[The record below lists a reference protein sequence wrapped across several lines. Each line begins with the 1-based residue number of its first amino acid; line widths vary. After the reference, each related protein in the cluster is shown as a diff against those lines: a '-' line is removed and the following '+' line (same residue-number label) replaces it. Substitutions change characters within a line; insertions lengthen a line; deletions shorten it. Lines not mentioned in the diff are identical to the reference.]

1 MKKQLAFLL
10 AVLLLGG
17 CSAGA
22 ESSAGESASLLTG
35 ETVSGIITKV
45 NGNEITLELVTLN
58 QPAVP
63 EEAGEK
69 AGAPEERPQNPEEA
83 PRGESQAPGGDSG
96 LSGREDRGSAPG
108 GGNRGERPSG
118 EMPQGGSA
126 LRQDAPG
133 RNAVLWRGKEQPAER
148 LHPHRGDRPLPDP
161 GGGGGTDPYRHQP
174 GVQQPV
180 HRPLGDHHLPGG
192 RGHPG
197 TGAGAPI
204 AILKEAF
211 FCGKH
216 HPNERHQ

>member
-63 EEAGEK
+63 EEVGEK

-108 GGNRGERPSG
+108 GGNREERPSG
-118 EMPQGGSA
+118 EMPQGGAPSGEMPQGEMPSFGGGRSSQQKDYTRTGETA
-126 LRQDAPG
+126 LYQIPVGA
-133 RNAVLWRGKEQPAER
+133 AVLTLTGTSRGFNSLSTDLLVTITFRED
-148 LHPHRGDRPLPDP
+148 GVTP
-161 GGGGGTDPYRHQP
+161 GQ
-174 GVQQPV
+174 VQVLQS
-180 HRPLGDHHLPGG
+180 LS
-192 RGHPG
+192 
-197 TGAGAPI
+197 
-204 AILKEAF
+204 
-211 FCGKH
+211 
-216 HPNERHQ
+216 